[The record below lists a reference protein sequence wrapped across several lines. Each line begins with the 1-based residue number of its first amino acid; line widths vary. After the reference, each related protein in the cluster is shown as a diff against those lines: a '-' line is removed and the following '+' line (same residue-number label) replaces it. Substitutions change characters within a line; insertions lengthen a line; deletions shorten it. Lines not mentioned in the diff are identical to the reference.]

1 MVGGAG
7 GIYIFLYLLNYL
19 ITEMKLGSLSSD
31 ATFLIY
37 ICVFIVSYAC
47 VAGFISVLASYLFVE
62 SIYKTVKDK
71 DEDESK
77 QT

>member
-1 MVGGAG
+1 MV
-7 GIYIFLYLLNYL
+7 LCLVQYLLNYL

-77 QT
+77 QTW

>member
-1 MVGGAG
+1 
-7 GIYIFLYLLNYL
+7 
-19 ITEMKLGSLSSD
+19 MKLGSLSSD

-71 DEDESK
+71 DDDESK
-77 QT
+77 QTW